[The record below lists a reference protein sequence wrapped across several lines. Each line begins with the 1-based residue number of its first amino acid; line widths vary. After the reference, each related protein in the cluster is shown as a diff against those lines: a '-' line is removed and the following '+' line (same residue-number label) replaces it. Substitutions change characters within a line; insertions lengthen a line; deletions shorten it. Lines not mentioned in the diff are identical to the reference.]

1 MPFIG
6 QNPSVGAYNI
16 LDDITIGS
24 STNGPF
30 NLLLN
35 GAAFTPESAN
45 HLLVSLNGVIQKP
58 GSSFTV
64 SGSQITFV
72 TSSGTLTSSD
82 SIDFIMALGN
92 VLDVGTPT
100 DGSISTNKI
109 ASNAVTG
116 AKIAPTITTNHT
128 FSGTLEVPAAT
139 SGWRHIKTQTGTNAS
154 SIDFLHGFNGVI
166 FDNTYDVYEFVVHY
180 MYSAS
185 GHELRIEPS
194 QDGSTYTLSNTVG
207 YALGAYRNGG
217 DGANT
222 NLHNEQ
228 ANGVG
233 FFRQNISSGD
243 SALEISAGQTR
254 IYSAYDSDKATVAVT
269 TLGSMQNASGNIYGI
284 GTNYGGLKVAGRTHG
299 VRFRAES
306 SNIYAKISLYG
317 LKDA

>member
-24 STNGPF
+24 NTNGPF

-35 GAAFTPESAN
+35 GAAFSPESAN

-58 GSSFTV
+58 GSSFNV
-64 SGSQITFV
+64 SGSQITFI

-139 SGWRHIKTQTGTNAS
+139 SGWRHIKTQTGANAS
-154 SIDFLHGFNGVI
+154 SIDFLHGSNGVI
-166 FDNTYDVYEFVVHY
+166 FDNTYDVYEFLVHY
-180 MYSAS
+180 VYGS
-185 GHELRIEPS
+185 GVEELRVEPS
-194 QDGSTYTLSNTVG
+194 QDGSGFSNTNTVG
-207 YALGAYRNGG
+207 HATASYRESGSSYTWNV
-217 DGANT
+217 DTGANGFLKSNV
-222 NLHNEQ
+222 NLGNSENEISGGQ
-228 ANGVG
+228 IRVYSPYDSAKNTVACTTFATYG
-233 FFRQNISSGD
+233 SSG
-243 SALEISAGQTR
+243 T
-254 IYSAYDSDKATVAVT
+254 Y
-269 TLGSMQNASGNIYGI
+269 ASGINIGA
-284 GTNYGGLKVAGRTHG
+284 TTVAGRVYG
-299 VRFRAES
+299 LRFRVQS
-306 SNIYAKISLYG
+306 NNIYAKISLYG

>member
-24 STNGPF
+24 NTNGPF

-35 GAAFTPESAN
+35 GTAFKPESAN

-64 SGSQITFV
+64 SDSQITFV
-72 TSSGTLTSSD
+72 TSSGTLTTSD
-82 SIDFIMALGN
+82 NIDFIMALGN
-92 VLDVGTPT
+92 VLDVGAPS

-139 SGWRHIKTQTGTNAS
+139 SGWRHIKTLEGSNVS
-154 SIDFLHGFNGVI
+154 SIDFLHGNNGVI
-166 FDNTYDVYEFVVHY
+166 FDNTHDVYEFVIHY
-180 MYSAS
+180 FYTAS
-185 GHELRIEPS
+185 GHELRILPS
-194 QDGSTYTLSNTVG
+194 QDGSTFTTGHTVG
-207 YALGAYRNGG
+207 YAVGGYRSGG
-217 DGANT
+217 SNPGVNT
-222 NLHNEQ
+222 T

-233 FFRQNISSGD
+233 FYRQTINAGD
-243 SALEISAGQTR
+243 SATEISAGQTR
-254 IYSAYDSDKATVAVT
+254 IYSAFDSDKATVAVT
-269 TLGSMQNASGNIYGI
+269 TLGSMQDAGIGNVYGI
-284 GTNYGGLKVAGRTHG
+284 GINYGGIKVAGRTYG
-299 VRFRAES
+299 LQFKSEV